1 MKNGPRHSFFVQSN
15 VSKMRK
21 KWCFHSIIGE
31 FHPYLG
37 VITEAN
43 SIHGESE
50 TWQRGDLAS
59 CSSKKNS
66 IYCEILKRQVVEI
79 KGLSHLR
86 LASQMNN
93 HTSDIAGSVVKKS
106 ADQKVF
112 DGSTGGFC
120 GHRQQGGGTNLG
132 PKKTLQDLKL
142 GTMRRYK
149 PRQN

>member
-1 MKNGPRHSFFVQSN
+1 MVFSFDYRRISSLSRGNYRGQFDTR
-15 VSKMRK
+15 RK
-21 KWCFHSIIGE
+21 RNLAE
-31 FHPYLG
+31 
-37 VITEAN
+37 
-43 SIHGESE
+43 
-50 TWQRGDLAS
+50 GDLAS